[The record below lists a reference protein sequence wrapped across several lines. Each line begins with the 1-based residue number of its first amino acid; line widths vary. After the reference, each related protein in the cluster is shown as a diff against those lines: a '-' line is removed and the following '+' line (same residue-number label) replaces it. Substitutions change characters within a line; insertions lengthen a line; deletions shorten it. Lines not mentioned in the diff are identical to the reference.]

1 MIKRL
6 SNRLHKAAKG
16 WLVFTLFLLDGLF
29 MGLILPA
36 GEKLM
41 KNDSG
46 GASALDLHFFYTPGK
61 AYATLAAYGEYGR
74 AFYRNFELTI
84 DILYPIVYMLFL
96 SLFISWL
103 FQRGFE
109 AGSKMQ
115 RWNVTPFGAW
125 AFDLLENLGIVTM
138 LLVYPATP
146 ALLAWVTATF
156 TMVKWMFAGASM
168 VLMMVGIAA
177 ALKKAVIAARK

>member
-1 MIKRL
+1 MMNRL

-29 MGLILPA
+29 MGLVLPG
-36 GEKLM
+36 GEALLKGG
-41 KNDSG
+41 SG
-46 GASALDLHFFYTPGK
+46 GAGPLDLQFFYTPQK
-61 AYATLAAYGEYGR
+61 AYAVIAAHGEYRR

-84 DILYPIVYMLFL
+84 DILYPIVYTLFL

-115 RWNVTPFGAW
+115 GWNVTPFGAW

-138 LLVYPATP
+138 LSVYPATP
-146 ALLAWVTATF
+146 ALLAWATAVF
-156 TMVKWMFAGASM
+156 TMVKWMFAGASL

-177 ALKKAVIAARK
+177 ALKKAVTAARK